1 MNFIFEKLKLEGLIL
16 IKPKIFED
24 ERGFFMESYKK
35 SEFIQNGIDVDFVQD
50 NYSKS
55 QYGVLRGL
63 HFQKPPFEQ
72 AKLVR
77 CIEGKIFDVAVD
89 LRKNSK
95 TFKKYLKIEL
105 SQENKHMLYIPQGF
119 AHGFVVVSKSAQI
132 LYKTNNEYNKESERG
147 IIYNDKELNIDWGIN
162 FEPILSKKD
171 INLPQL
177 NKILGEL

>member
-1 MNFIFEKLKLEGLIL
+1 
-16 IKPKIFED
+16 
-24 ERGFFMESYKK
+24 
-35 SEFIQNGIDVDFVQD
+35 
-50 NYSKS
+50 
-55 QYGVLRGL
+55 
-63 HFQKPPFEQ
+63 
-72 AKLVR
+72 
-77 CIEGKIFDVAVD
+77 
-89 LRKNSK
+89 
-95 TFKKYLKIEL
+95 
-105 SQENKHMLYIPQGF
+105 MLYIPQGF

>member
-1 MNFIFEKLKLEGLIL
+1 
-16 IKPKIFED
+16 
-24 ERGFFMESYKK
+24 
-35 SEFIQNGIDVDFVQD
+35 
-50 NYSKS
+50 
-55 QYGVLRGL
+55 
-63 HFQKPPFEQ
+63 
-72 AKLVR
+72 
-77 CIEGKIFDVAVD
+77 
-89 LRKNSK
+89 
-95 TFKKYLKIEL
+95 
-105 SQENKHMLYIPQGF
+105 MLYITQGF